1 MKFNKITVF
10 FIVLFF
16 AIFIVSTKV
25 WADPNG
31 NKGMFSFTDEQAD
44 KQAQEQIKEQEKQ
57 HTMTEVKS
65 SDNYLSSLQVE
76 GYTITPE
83 FDKQTLEYTI
93 KEEVKG
99 KEINI
104 KATTNNEKAKVT
116 GNGIIK
122 IEDNKSDYRVEVT
135 AENSSVRT
143 YIIKVNK
150 SKEINENIEEK
161 NEETQSIA
169 NNEIKAEE
177 TEINTNANIQPNE
190 EKNNDNILLPIIIVI
205 IVFLVVFLL
214 KGKKKTTK
222 RKH

>member
-1 MKFNKITVF
+1 MKKKLISLFIIIVIGIFSTVNS
-10 FIVLFF
+10 VNASF
-16 AIFIVSTKV
+16 A
-25 WADPNG
+25 D
-31 NKGMFSFTDEQAD
+31 FTDEQAD

-57 HTMTEVKS
+57 HNTTEIKS
-65 SDNYLSSLQVE
+65 TDNYLSSLQVE
-76 GYTITPE
+76 GYTIAPE

-104 KATTNNEKAKVT
+104 KATTNNEKSKVT

-122 IEDNKSDYRVEVT
+122 IEDNKSDYRVDVT
-135 AENSSVRT
+135 AENGSVRT

-161 NEETQSIA
+161 NEETQSNA

-177 TEINTNANIQPNE
+177 TEINTNANIQSNE
-190 EKNNDNILLPIIIVI
+190 EKNNDNILKDNILLPIIIVI
-205 IVFLVVFLL
+205 IIFLVVFLL
-214 KGKKKTTK
+214 KRKKKTAK